1 MNALNQGDWRA
12 ALVRL
17 RRTQNYD
24 RQAAEMVQG
33 GQACL
38 EDVDYHQPRGFDR
51 GQLRQLGTGEWIRAH
66 HVALLSGPTG
76 VGKSWLACALGN
88 AACRQG
94 FSTRYYR
101 VPRLLSELKL
111 AHADGSYPR
120 LLTRLAKAHLLIL
133 DDWGLAPLPAPNA
146 RDLLE
151 VIEDRVQ
158 VRATL
163 IASQLPLDTLHA
175 AIADATVADAI
186 LDRLVHHAHKL
197 ALKGESMRKV
207 MGKEQSNHTGEET
220 PRRR

>member
-1 MNALNQGDWRA
+1 MRLWRA
-12 ALVRL
+12 
-17 RRTQNYD
+17 QNYD

-38 EDVDYHQPRGFDR
+38 EDVDYHQPRGLDR

-120 LLTRLAKAHLLIL
+120 LLTRLAKA
-133 DDWGLAPLPAPNA
+133 
-146 RDLLE
+146 
-151 VIEDRVQ
+151 
-158 VRATL
+158 
-163 IASQLPLDTLHA
+163 S
-175 AIADATVADAI
+175 
-186 LDRLVHHAHKL
+186 AHP
-197 ALKGESMRKV
+197 G
-207 MGKEQSNHTGEET
+207 
-220 PRRR
+220 